1 METPKAKK
9 APLLNPLLRWF
20 MLTMVLAN
28 ISGNMYG
35 PLLPL
40 YLRSLDA
47 NVVQVGLFF
56 TLSQV
61 IPLLLQILG
70 GWVSDSLGRLKSI
83 AIGSVAGVLSYF
95 GLILAPTWGWVLLG
109 EGLASMTRSL
119 VGPSFSPFI
128 AEQST
133 EETRGRVFA
142 LTEMI
147 FTVVTIIGPPLGGWL
162 VDTYGFKFMLVVAGV
177 LYTIATV
184 IRVIMARKVA
194 ATQPS
199 NPQNLTL
206 KNLGSSLKLMAG
218 MFLAGGLL
226 TWILITDGV
235 RDISFAASFNLMP
248 VYLEDIGKLSVQQ
261 IGWLNSVFGVASL
274 AVNWLGGWLSDRKG
288 ERVPISIGFLL
299 VGVAIIL
306 FVQVNTYAGFI
317 AAWALFGAGVGLLS
331 PSYNSLM
338 TKAIPEKIR
347 GTAFG
352 LLSTSLGVFSL
363 PAPAIGAQLWERV
376 SPQFPFQLTAGVTL
390 LTIIPIW
397 LKFKLPKPSTQ
408 AVESPAAERAE

>member
-1 METPKAKK
+1 MEEGKVLVKK
-9 APLLNPLLRWF
+9 APLLNPLLRLF
-20 MLTMVLAN
+20 MVTMVLAN

-47 NVVQVGLFF
+47 NVLQVGLFF
-56 TLSQV
+56 TLSQI
-61 IPLLLQILG
+61 IPLMLQIVG

-83 AIGSVAGVLSYF
+83 AIGSVAGAFSYI
-95 GLILAPTWGWVLLG
+95 GLILAPTWGWVLAG
-109 EGLASMTRSL
+109 EGLASVTRSL
-119 VGPSFSPFI
+119 VAPSFQPFI

-147 FTVVTIIGPPLGGWL
+147 FTIVTIIGPPLGGWL

-177 LYTIATV
+177 LYTFATI
-184 IRVIMARKVA
+184 IRVIMARKMA
-194 ATQPS
+194 SSQPS
-199 NPQNLTL
+199 NPGNLTL
-206 KNLGSSLKLMAG
+206 KSLGSNLKLMAG
-218 MFLAGGLL
+218 MFLGGGIL
-226 TWILITDGV
+226 TWILVTDGV

-261 IGWLNSVFGVASL
+261 IGWLSSVFGIASL
-274 AVNWLGGWLSDRKG
+274 AVNWLGGWLADHKG
-288 ERVPISIGFLL
+288 ERVPISLGFAL
-299 VGVAIIL
+299 VGAAIL
-306 FVQVNTYAGFI
+306 VFVEVDTYAGFI
-317 AAWALFGAGVGLLS
+317 LSWALFGAGVGLLS
-331 PSYNSLM
+331 PSYSSLM
-338 TKAIPEKIR
+338 SKAIPEKIR

-352 LLSTSLGVFSL
+352 LLSTSLGIFSL

-376 SPQFPFQLTAGVTL
+376 SPQFPFQITAGVTL

-397 LKFKLPKPSTQ
+397 LKFKLPKNGEVKSD
-408 AVESPAAERAE
+408 E

>member
-1 METPKAKK
+1 MEEGKVLVKK
-9 APLLNPLLRWF
+9 APLLNPLLRLF
-20 MLTMVLAN
+20 MVTMVLAN

-47 NVVQVGLFF
+47 NVLQVGLFF
-56 TLSQV
+56 TLSQI
-61 IPLLLQILG
+61 IPLMLQIVG

-83 AIGSVAGVLSYF
+83 AIGSVAGALSYI
-95 GLILAPTWGWVLLG
+95 GLILAPTWGWVLAG
-109 EGLASMTRSL
+109 EGLASVTRSL
-119 VGPSFSPFI
+119 VAPSFQPFI

-147 FTVVTIIGPPLGGWL
+147 FTIVTIIGPPLGGWL

-177 LYTIATV
+177 LYTFATI
-184 IRVIMARKVA
+184 IRVIMARKMA
-194 ATQPS
+194 SSQPS
-199 NPQNLTL
+199 NPGNLTL
-206 KNLGSSLKLMAG
+206 KSLGGNLKLMAG
-218 MFLAGGLL
+218 MFLGGGIL
-226 TWILITDGV
+226 TWILVTDGV

-261 IGWLNSVFGVASL
+261 IGWLSSVFGIASL
-274 AVNWLGGWLSDRKG
+274 AVNWLGGWLADHKG
-288 ERVPISIGFLL
+288 ERVPISLGFAL
-299 VGVAIIL
+299 VGAAIL
-306 FVQVNTYAGFI
+306 VFVEVDTYAGFI
-317 AAWALFGAGVGLLS
+317 LSWALFGAGVGLLS
-331 PSYNSLM
+331 PSYSSLM
-338 TKAIPEKIR
+338 SKAIPEKIR

-352 LLSTSLGVFSL
+352 LLSTSLGIFSL

-376 SPQFPFQLTAGVTL
+376 SPQFPFQITAGVTL

-397 LKFKLPKPSTQ
+397 LKFKLPKNGEVRS
-408 AVESPAAERAE
+408 EE